1 MKKNQSYTVK
11 QMEEIIDFIES
22 PKHAEDSE
30 SKGYLSDGEVL
41 DIVTDKLKHWVD
53 EAKKEGYS
61 TFVDLHSLSI
71 ETRDLRSLLDFRGYY
86 TGSMW
91 CVEDVT
97 RDYECTK
104 EEAIRIL
111 DKTAGGEWITQQ
123 VFEMIDEYA
132 DDMEL
137 KRKES

>member
-41 DIVTDKLKHWVD
+41 DIVTNKLKHWVD

-61 TFVDLHSLSI
+61 TFVDLNSLSI
-71 ETRDLRSLLDFRGYY
+71 ETRDLRNILEQRGYY
-86 TGSMW
+86 AGNMW
-91 CVEDVT
+91 CIEDVQMNW
-97 RDYECTK
+97 DCTQQ
-104 EEAIRIL
+104 EAREVL
-111 DKTAGGEWITQQ
+111 DKVFSSEYLSMRI
-123 VFEMIDEYA
+123 FEMIDEVAYN
-132 DDMEL
+132 MGIKIIE
-137 KRKES
+137 

>member
-1 MKKNQSYTVK
+1 MNNNQSYTVK
-11 QMEEIIDFIES
+11 QMEEIINFIES

-30 SKGYLSDGEVL
+30 DKGYLSDGEVL
-41 DIVTDKLKHWVD
+41 DIVTDKLKQWVD

-71 ETRDLRSLLDFRGYY
+71 ETRDLRNILEQRGYY
-86 TGSMW
+86 MGNLW
-91 CVEDVT
+91 CLDDVMQNW
-97 RDYECTK
+97 DASPQ
-104 EEAIRIL
+104 EAKRIL
-111 DKTAGGEWITQQ
+111 DKTVGGEWITQQ

-137 KRKES
+137 KRKEN

>member
-1 MKKNQSYTVK
+1 MNNNQSYTVK
-11 QMEEIIDFIES
+11 QMEEIINFIES

-41 DIVTDKLKHWVD
+41 DIVTDKLKQWVH

-71 ETRDLRSLLDFRGYY
+71 ETRDLRNILEQRGYY
-86 TGSMW
+86 AGNMW
-91 CVEDVT
+91 CIEDVT
-97 RDYECTK
+97 RNYECTK

-132 DDMEL
+132 DDMGLNKVE
-137 KRKES
+137 

>member
-1 MKKNQSYTVK
+1 MNNNQSYTVK
-11 QMEEIIDFIES
+11 QMEEIINFIES

-41 DIVTDKLKHWVD
+41 DIVTDKLKQWVD

-71 ETRDLRSLLDFRGYY
+71 ETRDLRNILEQRGYY
-86 TGSMW
+86 MGNMW
-91 CVEDVT
+91 CLDDVMQNW
-97 RDYECTK
+97 DASHQ
-104 EEAIRIL
+104 EAKRIL
-111 DKTAGGEWITQQ
+111 DKTVGGEWVTQQ
-123 VFEMIDEYA
+123 VFELIDEYA
-132 DDMEL
+132 YDMEL